1 MLVGRGGEVRGGEGK
16 GGELSRKSM
25 HLIRIEIID
34 KKFALIST
42 IDGRRRRRRRGGE
55 EEIRISPHYRSVGR
69 RQGSCAVFGGC
80 SALSTD
86 LAKAN
91 AFLHFYHKTQFILNE
106 KYIQRKGGN
115 S

>member
-1 MLVGRGGEVRGGEGK
+1 
-16 GGELSRKSM
+16 M

-42 IDGRRRRRRRGGE
+42 MKIKNALELMMGGGGGGE

-91 AFLHFYHKTQFILNE
+91 AFLHFYHKSQCIL
-106 KYIQRKGGN
+106 KKKKVAY

>member
-1 MLVGRGGEVRGGEGK
+1 
-16 GGELSRKSM
+16 M
-25 HLIRIEIID
+25 HLIRIDFID
-34 KKFALIST
+34 KKYTLIST
-42 IDGRRRRRRRGGE
+42 IEIKNALELMMGGGGGE

-91 AFLHFYHKTQFILNE
+91 AFLHFYHKTQCILNE